1 LDEAV
6 QNAVYKHPEPAALTL
21 FTMVNSRSGTGVH
34 TSLMINASQRIIF
47 DPAGTLRHVHLPEKE
62 DAIYGITPAVEDFY
76 VRAHAR
82 KTHHVVIQKRI
93 VPPEVAEQALQ
104 LALAHGAV
112 NSAEC
117 SLRTSQ
123 LLTSLPGF
131 EALPISL
138 FPNRLRLAFGAL
150 GGVSEK
156 FLHEYDEADKPK
168 AFRAYVP

>member
-1 LDEAV
+1 M

-21 FTMVNSRSGTGVH
+21 FTMVNNSSGTGAYA
-34 TSLMINASQRIIF
+34 SLMINASQWVIF
-47 DPAGTLRHVHLPEKE
+47 DPKDTFGHVHLPEKE
-62 DAIYGITPAVEDFY
+62 DVIYGITPVLEDFY

-82 KTHHVVIQKRI
+82 KTHHLVIQKRI

-117 SLRTSQ
+117 SLQTSQ

-138 FPNRLRLAFGAL
+138 FPNRLRSAFGAL
-150 GGVSEK
+150 GGVSEE
-156 FLHEYDEADKPK
+156 FLHEYDEADNSK
-168 AFRAYVP
+168 ALRAYVP